1 MKESFIGQSVKSLD
15 AIDKAA
21 GRATYGADITFPG
34 MIHGKVLRS
43 PHPHAVVKRIDFSE
57 ALKIDGVLT
66 ILTAEDIPGLNRHGL
81 FIPDQ
86 PVLVPVGDKARMVGD
101 PVALVGAET
110 EEIAEDALDIIGVE
124 YEPLEVVEDYDSALT
139 KGGIRVHEEC
149 EGNVCGYPW
158 HFERGDVQKAFAE
171 ADVIVED
178 VINAPRQE
186 HAYIEPEAGVAIIN
200 YRGEIEIYMATQ
212 DPSFVQS
219 SIAKI
224 LRFPASKI
232 HVVSPTIGGSF
243 GGKQDILLEPHLALL
258 TLKTGKPV
266 KMMWSREE
274 SFLASPKRHPARIHH
289 RMAATKDGSIIALD
303 VNYVTDAGAY
313 ASATPLA
320 LATTGGTFPGPYDI
334 PNIRI
339 SGKALYTNNPISG
352 ACRGYG
358 LPQAILAT
366 ECQVDALSRKL
377 DIDPF
382 EFRLKN
388 ALVAGKSKPLPYLIE
403 PMPFIALDSTVS
415 LPQTLM
421 KAKEV
426 AGPLRKP
433 TKPSKKTG
441 RAVCVSMPLFDVSGM
456 PAGGM
461 MGTNVSVEL
470 LTDGT
475 AVVRSSAIEMGQ
487 GVTTILAQ
495 IAAEE
500 LGLTIDRISVILGDT
515 RATPKAGPTV
525 ASRLT
530 YCCGNA
536 LPKRQSD
543 LHKRVARER

>member
-1 MKESFIGQSVKSLD
+1 
-15 AIDKAA
+15 
-21 GRATYGADITFPG
+21 
-34 MIHGKVLRS
+34 
-43 PHPHAVVKRIDFSE
+43 
-57 ALKIDGVLT
+57 
-66 ILTAEDIPGLNRHGL
+66 
-81 FIPDQ
+81 
-86 PVLVPVGDKARMVGD
+86 
-101 PVALVGAET
+101 
-110 EEIAEDALDIIGVE
+110 
-124 YEPLEVVEDYDSALT
+124 
-139 KGGIRVHEEC
+139 
-149 EGNVCGYPW
+149 
-158 HFERGDVQKAFAE
+158 
-171 ADVIVED
+171 
-178 VINAPRQE
+178 
-186 HAYIEPEAGVAIIN
+186 
-200 YRGEIEIYMATQ
+200 
-212 DPSFVQS
+212 
-219 SIAKI
+219 
-224 LRFPASKI
+224 
-232 HVVSPTIGGSF
+232 
-243 GGKQDILLEPHLALL
+243 
-258 TLKTGKPV
+258 
-266 KMMWSREE
+266 MMWSREE

-289 RMAATKDGSIIALD
+289 RMAATRDGSITALE

-320 LATTGGTFPGPYDI
+320 LATTGGSFPGPYDI
-334 PNIRI
+334 PSIKI

-377 DIDPF
+377 GIDPF

-403 PMPFIALDSTVS
+403 PMPFIALDSAVS

-421 KAKEV
+421 KAKQA
-426 AGPLRKP
+426 AGSLRKP
-433 TKPSKKTG
+433 TEPYKKTG

-461 MGTNVSVEL
+461 MGTNVSAEL
-470 LTDGT
+470 LSDGT

-536 LPKRQSD
+536 LIQATRKIRAVLLKEASGLLEAPEEILALKDNRIYIKESPENDKAIQELTEICYDKGLNLKGESWFTTDHAGLGHTFTTVVADVEVDMETGEVEVLKFITAHDIGKAINPQMVEGQLIGGEVQGLGYALMED
-543 LHKRVARER
+543 LITREGVTLTPNLLEYHIPTVYDLPRELQTILVEEAYPTGPYGAKGVGEFGLDTVAPAILNAVYDATGIKFTRFPLTPHEVWETILENTRHKKSIDPPY